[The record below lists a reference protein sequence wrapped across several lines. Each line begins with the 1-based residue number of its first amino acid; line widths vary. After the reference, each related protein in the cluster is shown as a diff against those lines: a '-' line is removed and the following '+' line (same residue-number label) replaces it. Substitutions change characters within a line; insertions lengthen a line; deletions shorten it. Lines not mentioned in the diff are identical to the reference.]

1 MHTRVLK
8 NPTPHP
14 GTHTLATNPAS
25 PRHHT
30 HTSSSKTATIH
41 NVHTHCQTEKPGPVS
56 EVIHGLFEIP
66 DCEGVQELPAP
77 EAVMPTNKQRS
88 L

>member
-1 MHTRVLK
+1 MNL
-8 NPTPHP
+8 TPHT
-14 GTHTLATNPAS
+14 GTHAFATNPAP

-30 HTSSSKTATIH
+30 HASRSSSKTATTH
-41 NVHTHCQTEKPGPVS
+41 SAHTHCKMEKAGPVS
-56 EVIHGLFEIP
+56 EVLHALFEIP

-77 EAVMPTNKQRS
+77 EAAMPANKQHS